1 MELEADAT
9 SFIIT
14 DNGTT
19 KFTFD
24 KATSNLTASTFTGN
38 ATNALKLDSQDG
50 SYYLD
55 YNNFTN
61 TPSNVST
68 FTNDANYLD
77 STTAQ
82 GVISSAVTALVDSDY
97 VQARSGGGDF
107 DPAGTAVAMAIALG

>member
-50 SYYLD
+50 SYYLN

-61 TPSNVST
+61 TPTIPS
-68 FTNDANYLD
+68 FGNDYVD
-77 STTAQ
+77 SAQ
-82 GVISSAVTALVDSDY
+82 VVALVDSDY
-97 VQARSGGGDF
+97 VQARAIEA
-107 DPAGTAVAMAIALG
+107 DPVGTAVAMAIALG